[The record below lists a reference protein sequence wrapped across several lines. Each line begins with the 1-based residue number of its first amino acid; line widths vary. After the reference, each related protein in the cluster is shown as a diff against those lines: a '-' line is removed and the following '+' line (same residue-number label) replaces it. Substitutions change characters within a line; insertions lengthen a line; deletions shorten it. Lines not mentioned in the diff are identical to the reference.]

1 MWTNIKENNTYWIQD
16 LTRAGPS
23 HNAQLLSR
31 LNEEI
36 KAIQDDWCILS
47 IPHHK
52 VFEGDAPTARP
63 VLWDLSLLYVL
74 GSLRLTVLQKINSSR
89 LEMICILEFKSLRF
103 KKKNKQTNKKMWLWQ
118 KSLTMMYSSIPPSWI
133 LPPLPVT
140 VLQQAEARLSNE
152 VPIVSSKHDF
162 NKFTFQCHIKKC
174 FICYQDLPALCRIRP
189 GLSCLDWLLHYCWTL
204 QIEPPM
210 WTSQQPWNPARKS
223 ADTCQRKTGNS
234 NWSWHHSGSW
244 TYDTKKPRPI
254 SKDIVMKISHTA
266 VTLN

>member
-1 MWTNIKENNTYWIQD
+1 MWTNIKENTYWIQG

-47 IPHHK
+47 IPHHI

-89 LEMICILEFKSLRF
+89 LEMICIFEFKSLRF
-103 KKKNKQTNKKMWLWQ
+103 KKNKPINQKKVIVAEKPDHDVFLN
-118 KSLTMMYSSIPPSWI
+118 STELNLAST
-133 LPPLPVT
+133 
-140 VLQQAEARLSNE
+140 LQQAEARLSTE

-162 NKFTFQCHIKKC
+162 NKLTFQCHIKNVSFAIKHC
-174 FICYQDLPALCRIRP
+174 V
-189 GLSCLDWLLHYCWTL
+189 G
-204 QIEPPM
+204 
-210 WTSQQPWNPARKS
+210 
-223 ADTCQRKTGNS
+223 
-234 NWSWHHSGSW
+234 
-244 TYDTKKPRPI
+244 
-254 SKDIVMKISHTA
+254 
-266 VTLN
+266 